1 MARYCGKHNSSSLL
15 AAIDTWKENC
25 FVENGSILSDESLW
39 TIETFKEL
47 KRGFVDKPDTSG
59 LSYFEKLEN
68 QLQPLSVEAKA
79 LMAEIHWLL
88 YALQSNIKPKTKIE
102 QILRI
107 WDWSNL
113 ELDPKDMILEEK
125 ALTGIANTGAAYNTR
140 RWQEVAYVITVMLE
154 VKGLNLAERKNL
166 LSDPIDFAEWL
177 NNIPQKGI
185 RMFRHVL
192 RYYCFPDYFE
202 RIVINRHKKEILC
215 HVGNI
220 DEQTL
225 SNMSDL
231 DIDKALYELRQKLEA
246 ESESGQV
253 DFYVSPL
260 VEKWKPTIEVE
271 EDTSTSDEYEK
282 AAQSVNYWWLNA
294 NPKFWQIEAQE
305 PNEEQSYTTH
315 NENGNKRRIFEYFH
329 QVKPGDRVIGYES
342 TPTKKV
348 IAEFEVTKG
357 LFKDEEDGKEK
368 ISFKIL
374 RVIPPRNRPSWE
386 ELKSNPIVKK
396 SEVISNNQG
405 SLFRLTKE
413 EYESILAT
421 NPESKLTSYSLEDSL
436 SEVFIPK
443 VDIEDILDSFKAKK
457 NVILQG
463 PPGTGKTFFAK
474 RLAHLL
480 FGQKDDSRIEMVQ
493 FHQSY
498 SYEDFI
504 QGFRPDGTG
513 FKLKNGV
520 FYNFCMR
527 AKHDPDADY
536 VFIIDEI
543 NRGNLSKVFG
553 ELMMLIES
561 DKRGPGWAINLTYCN
576 DLEDKFYVP
585 ENVHILGLMNTADR
599 SLAMVDY
606 ALRRRFAFFNL
617 RPGFQT
623 SSFSKHLISNG
634 VDSELVKLITSKMTN
649 LNHQIS
655 EDADNL
661 GSGFCIGHSFFCN
674 FPRDSKLD
682 TNWYEQIIRRE
693 IAPLIRE
700 YWFDDPKKAESLI
713 GNLKI

>member
-1 MARYCGKHNSSSLL
+1 MARYCGKHNSSNLL

-47 KRGFVDKPDTSG
+47 KRGFVDKPDASG
-59 LSYFEKLEN
+59 LSYIEKLEN
-68 QLQPLSVEAKA
+68 QLQPLSAQAKA
-79 LMAEIHWLL
+79 LMAEIHWLV

-102 QILRI
+102 QIQRI
-107 WDWSNL
+107 WNWSNL
-113 ELDPKDMILEEK
+113 KLDPKGIILEEK
-125 ALTGIANTGAAYNTR
+125 TLTGIANTGAAYNTL
-140 RWQEVAYVITVMLE
+140 RWQEVAYVIIVMSE
-154 VKGLNLAERKNL
+154 VKGLNLTERRNL
-166 LSDPIDFAEWL
+166 LKDPIEFAEWL
-177 NNIPQKGI
+177 NNIPQKGV

-202 RIVINRHKKEILC
+202 RIVINRHKKKILRD
-215 HVGNI
+215 VGNI

-231 DIDKALYELRQKLEA
+231 DIDKALYKLRQNLEA
-246 ESESGQV
+246 ESESGKV

-271 EDTSTSDEYEK
+271 EDTTPSDEYEK
-282 AAQSVNYWWLNA
+282 AARSVNYWWLNA
-294 NPKFWQIEAQE
+294 NPKYWQIEAQK
-305 PNEEQSYTTH
+305 PDEEQSYTAH
-315 NENGNKRRIFEYFH
+315 NEDGNKRRIFEYFH
-329 QVKPGDRVIGYES
+329 KVKPGDRVIGYES

-374 RVIPPRNRPSWE
+374 RVMPPRDRPSWE
-386 ELKSNPIVKK
+386 ELKSNPKLKK
-396 SEVISNNQG
+396 SEVLSNNQG
-405 SLFRLTKE
+405 SLFRLTKK

-421 NPESKLTSYSLEDSL
+421 NPKRKVTSYNVEDAL

-443 VDIEDILDSFKAKK
+443 IDIEDILDSFKAKK

-536 VFIIDEI
+536 VFIIDEV
-543 NRGNLSKVFG
+543 NRGNLSKIFG

-561 DKRGPGWAINLTYCN
+561 DKRGPEWEINLTYGN

-606 ALRRRFAFFNL
+606 ALRRRFAFYAL
-617 RPGFQT
+617 SPGFQ
-623 SSFSKHLISNG
+623 SDSFSKHLILNG
-634 VDSELVKLITSKMTN
+634 VDKKLVQKIVAKMTH
-649 LNHQIS
+649 LNRQIS
-655 EDADNL
+655 ADVVNL

-674 FPRDSKLD
+674 FPDGKKPD
-682 TNWYEQIIRRE
+682 ETWYRQIIKRE

-700 YWFDDPKKAESLI
+700 YWFDAHETAEQLIESLEI
-713 GNLKI
+713 